1 MAKIIKQF
9 RYYEDGS
16 ANNYPQELTAANM
29 ISGKLFFNRE
39 NGLTAMTQL
48 SIQAIPGTQF
58 YINNS
63 VDPIIIGQTGLYELN
78 LENLSEISSLKFEKS
93 SIENMS
99 NYKSHMIIVD
109 AIYHKEG

>member
-48 SIQAIPGTQF
+48 SI
-58 YINNS
+58 
-63 VDPIIIGQTGLYELN
+63 
-78 LENLSEISSLKFEKS
+78 
-93 SIENMS
+93 
-99 NYKSHMIIVD
+99 
-109 AIYHKEG
+109 